1 MVEIKGEVFLSIDI
15 WELILDY
22 LINHPYSVVHF
33 DETYYRY
40 NEEKNYIEYCKP
52 TNKKCNGWYCARGLY
67 SRAYIYGHNLSR
79 PT

>member
-1 MVEIKGEVFLSIDI
+1 MVSIKGEVFLSIDI

-22 LINHPYSVVHF
+22 LIKHPYSVVDF

-40 NEEKNYIEYCKP
+40 NAEKNYIEYSKP
-52 TNKKCNGWYCARGLY
+52 MNKKHNGWYCARVLC
-67 SRAYIYGHNLSR
+67 SRAYIYGYSLSR